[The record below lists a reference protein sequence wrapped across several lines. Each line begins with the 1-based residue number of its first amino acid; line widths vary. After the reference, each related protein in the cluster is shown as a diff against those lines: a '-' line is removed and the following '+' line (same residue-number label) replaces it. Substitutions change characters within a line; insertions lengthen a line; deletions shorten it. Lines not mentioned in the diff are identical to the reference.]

1 MTTNSHGERV
11 TAKLSKDNWIGIIA
25 IAIGQ
30 AVVVLGWGIALDR
43 RVTKVEA
50 VVESYA
56 KPMADATSSNGI
68 LQRIDQSLI
77 DIRRRLERLEDAKS
91 VEDDKP

>member
-1 MTTNSHGERV
+1 MTVASHGERV

-25 IAIGQ
+25 IAIAQ
-30 AVVVLGWGIALDR
+30 AAAILTWGIALDR

-50 VVESYA
+50 VMESYA
-56 KPMADATSSNGI
+56 KPMAEASSSNGI

-77 DIRRRLERLEDAKS
+77 DIRRRLERLEDVQVKD
-91 VEDDKP
+91 EKP

>member
-1 MTTNSHGERV
+1 MTTASHGEKV
-11 TAKLSKDNWIGIIA
+11 TARLSRDNWIGIIA
-25 IAIGQ
+25 IAIAQ
-30 AVVVLGWGIALDR
+30 AAAILCWGIALDR

-56 KPMADATSSNGI
+56 KPMADAVTGNGV

-77 DIRRRLERLEDAKS
+77 DIRRRLERLEDVQK
-91 VEDDKP
+91 EDKP